1 MKHVPYSTKLA
12 LYKLICGSKL
22 KLFLGKIY
30 LLLTKYQIDE
40 NYKNSNDIIFIINH
54 ERVYREDHIKQFKY
68 IYDNINNALGYKTTY
83 FEIKRVFNWNF
94 PRVIK
99 SIVKNRNFFYIIN
112 SQMNDVFVKIHDSQ
126 IKKVVVFCDTVP
138 LQNYI
143 CECYKDSNV
152 ETYSLQH
159 GFYIS
164 DDNKSFELV
173 YRSSN
178 AKNFFVWDKRTLKFM
193 KKHNEGRNRNFIK
206 AGPLSRKLYT
216 HSKIESKNNN
226 DIQSIAIYGCGK
238 DQVEQ
243 NEYLV
248 DLYKYLKMHSKLEV
262 VFISHPIFKIFFRL
276 RQSFKYK
283 IFFEDNQ
290 KKYGQYDLHL
300 VLNSGVWL
308 ELEEQGKRY
317 YLLNNDFD
325 KKLSLSQASI
335 NCFKK
340 QAALN
345 KNELQPFFKNMDV
358 VKIIQQEIT
367 SNIRVKGNDI

>member
-1 MKHVPYSTKLA
+1 MPYKKLSA
-12 LYKLICGSKL
+12 
-22 KLFLGKIY
+22 
-30 LLLTKYQIDE
+30 
-40 NYKNSNDIIFIINH
+40 
-54 ERVYREDHIKQFKY
+54 
-68 IYDNINNALGYKTTY
+68 
-83 FEIKRVFNWNF
+83 
-94 PRVIK
+94 
-99 SIVKNRNFFYIIN
+99 IVK
-112 SQMNDVFVKIHDSQ
+112 
-126 IKKVVVFCDTVP
+126 
-138 LQNYI
+138 LQP
-143 CECYKDSNV
+143 
-152 ETYSLQH
+152 
-159 GFYIS
+159 
-164 DDNKSFELV
+164 
-173 YRSSN
+173 N
-178 AKNFFVWDKRTLKFM
+178 AKNFFVWDKRTLKYM
-193 KKHNEGRNRNFIK
+193 KKHNEGRNRSFIK

-308 ELEEQGKRY
+308 ELEEHGKRY

-325 KKLSLSQASI
+325 KKLSLSQTSI

-340 QAALN
+340 HTALN

-367 SNIRVKGNDI
+367 SNIRGQR